1 MTERASN
8 AGVTTAGAA
17 GTATAPHNQQ
27 RRLSFI
33 DSESQTNSEHKQR
46 QSQAVGASGPPI
58 QQQLSS
64 SHSSERRQSIW
75 NAPGGAGAGGAGS
88 TGGSMP
94 RKSVYQRRM
103 SYAHSQ
109 GSRKSS
115 QDLSAGGGAGY
126 SRIRLA
132 NTYRTEPNS
141 DQEKFKPFKLEPKL
155 YAVLEEALK
164 EKKYDPNKSAQL
176 TKELSQIVMR
186 ETRLLMNASSPRY
199 KLVSH
204 VLVGEM
210 KNQDIRHG
218 SRCLWDNNLDNF
230 VSVVYKN
237 SSLFAVATVF
247 ALYYE

>member
-1 MTERASN
+1 MTEKLSTSN
-8 AGVTTAGAA
+8 GPA
-17 GTATAPHNQQ
+17 HQQQ

-33 DSESQTNSEHKQR
+33 ETD
-46 QSQAVGASGPPI
+46 SQANSDHDSQKKRSQALPAGTNAQQQQQ
-58 QQQLSS
+58 QQQLLNSS
-64 SHSSERRQSIW
+64 MDRRQSIW
-75 NAPGGAGAGGAGS
+75 NSNAQ
-88 TGGSMP
+88 P

-103 SYAHSQ
+103 SYSMSQ

-115 QDLSAGGGAGY
+115 QDLSSSY
-126 SRIRLA
+126 PRIRLQ
-132 NTYRTEPNS
+132 NTYRTEPNT
-141 DQEKFKPFKLEPKL
+141 DQERFKPYKLEPKL
-155 YAVLEEALK
+155 YAVLEDHLK
-164 EKKYDPNKSAQL
+164 EKKYDANKTAQL
-176 TKELSQIVMR
+176 TKELSQLVMR
-186 ETRLLMNASSPRY
+186 ETRLLMNNSSPRY

>member
-1 MTERASN
+1 MTEKLSSSSTN
-8 AGVTTAGAA
+8 GPSTG
-17 GTATAPHNQQ
+17 HQ

-33 DSESQTNSEHKQR
+33 ETDSQANSDHESSKKR
-46 QSQAVGASGPPI
+46 QSQAAQS
-58 QQQLSS
+58 LNNSMD
-64 SHSSERRQSIW
+64 RRQSIW
-75 NAPGGAGAGGAGS
+75 NPNNS
-88 TGGSMP
+88 QP

-103 SYAHSQ
+103 SYALSQ

-115 QDLSAGGGAGY
+115 QDLSTGY
-126 SRIRLA
+126 PRIRLQ
-132 NTYRTEPNS
+132 NTYRTEPNN
-141 DQEKFKPFKLEPKL
+141 DQERFKPYKLEPKL
-155 YAVLEEALK
+155 YNVLEDHLK
-164 EKKYDPNKSAQL
+164 EKKYDANKTAQL
-176 TKELSQIVMR
+176 TKELSQLVMR
-186 ETRLLMNASSPRY
+186 ETRLLMNNSSPRY

-218 SRCLWDNNLDNF
+218 SRCLWDNNLDNY

>member
-1 MTERASN
+1 MTEKVSN
-8 AGVTTAGAA
+8 SSIAAA
-17 GTATAPHNQQ
+17 GPTHQP

-33 DSESQTNSEHKQR
+33 ETESQANSDHDSQKKHR
-46 QSQAVGASGPPI
+46 QSQIGPLGGSGTNLNASFD
-58 QQQLSS
+58 
-64 SHSSERRQSIW
+64 RRQSTW
-75 NAPGGAGAGGAGS
+75 NPSGGGG
-88 TGGSMP
+88 GGSGQP

-103 SYAHSQ
+103 SYAMSQ

-115 QDLSAGGGAGY
+115 QDLSTGY
-126 SRIRLA
+126 PRIRLQ

-141 DQEKFKPFKLEPKL
+141 DQERFKPYKIEPKL
-155 YAVLEEALK
+155 YAVLEDHLK
-164 EKKYDPNKSAQL
+164 EKKYDANKTAQL
-176 TKELSQIVMR
+176 TKELSQLVMR
-186 ETRLLMNASSPRY
+186 ETRLLMNNSSPRY

-218 SRCLWDNNLDNF
+218 SRCLWDNNLDNY

-247 ALYYE
+247 ALYFE

>member
-17 GTATAPHNQQ
+17 GTAAAPHNQQ

-33 DSESQTNSEHKQR
+33 DSESQTNSEHKR

-75 NAPGGAGAGGAGS
+75 NAPGAAGAGGAGS
-88 TGGSMP
+88 TGSMP

>member
-1 MTERASN
+1 MTEKLSN
-8 AGVTTAGAA
+8 TSLNGPSSGGG
-17 GTATAPHNQQ
+17 GTHQ

-33 DSESQTNSEHKQR
+33 ETDSQANSDHDSQKKQQQQR
-46 QSQAVGASGPPI
+46 QSQMASG
-58 QQQLSS
+58 SS
-64 SHSSERRQSIW
+64 QFLNSSMERRQSIW
-75 NAPGGAGAGGAGS
+75 NANNPNAGS
-88 TGGSMP
+88 QP
-94 RKSVYQRRM
+94 RKSVYQQRRM
-103 SYAHSQ
+103 SYALSQ

-115 QDLSAGGGAGY
+115 QDLSTGY
-126 SRIRLA
+126 PRIRLA

-141 DQEKFKPFKLEPKL
+141 DQERFKPYKLEPKL
-155 YAVLEEALK
+155 YNVLEDHLK
-164 EKKYDPNKSAQL
+164 DKKYDASKTAQL
-176 TKELSQIVMR
+176 TKELSQLVMR
-186 ETRLLMNASSPRY
+186 ETRLLMNNSSPRY

-218 SRCLWDNNLDNF
+218 SRCLWDNNLDNY